1 MPTLHGEEKAL
12 SPRASTDL
20 CAVINQASAIVGGQ
34 LYYAMGTYTFSDGNL
49 QVRQNKLFTIPLT
62 KSFPAHSVISS
73 STYSSIDIPAGV
85 PANDDEG
92 VFMYTNTTLYFYE
105 PDQDRTNGTSIW
117 TFNASNQTFAEVTV
131 GGGENNPYQIFPGGF
146 ASDPATGRMY
156 YTGSLKNS
164 QKKRKVKRT
173 LGDVEKEEGYG
184 VVKRAPSVPWVQI
197 LDASRGDYS
206 ANWVGGAGGGP
217 TLLYGTLQYVRYGK
231 KGILVGFGGV
241 DPEDHSQ
248 FADQN
253 VASYRYM
260 NDIFVFDIDSQTWF
274 RVEAT
279 GATSED
285 DIPAPRLSFCST
297 VSAAP
302 DDSSF
307 QITIYGGYWLSAAAA
322 TNKVHVLI
330 LPTFQWL
337 DVTPSDQT
345 LGDGNYGRQSHRCA
359 IWNDAQMIVLGGII
373 QGDNSRNNTPV
384 NTGTCNSTHPP
395 LLVLDTTTFQ
405 WVDSFNPNKSYSQ
418 PKQIYD
424 VIGGDW
430 RGLNSKTSPNGG
442 FNNSQLTFIFE
453 NKVRRINQPTAFGAS
468 LPTPTPT
475 SISGG
480 GNGSDGDGNGGDGSP
495 KSNTGAIAGGV
506 VGGVVAV
513 ALLVF
518 IIWWFLR
525 KRRNQEPPS
534 IPQPE
539 GVVPPG
545 GPGGRPTGMSRFE
558 KPELDG
564 TAAGGTGA
572 NQTAFDPQ
580 KVNGTNND
588 PTVMELHGDL
598 VGGLP
603 PNGLPQDNHNMVYE
617 LESGLPRGELES
629 GAPRGELDSAQA
641 VPLLH

>member
-12 SPRASTDL
+12 ASRASTDL

-62 KSFPAHSVISS
+62 KSFPAHSLISS
-73 STYSSIDIPAGV
+73 STYSSVDIPAGV
-85 PANDDEG
+85 PINDDEG
-92 VFMYTNTTLYFYE
+92 VFLYTNTTLYFYE

-117 TFNASNQTFAEVTV
+117 TFNASNETFTQVTV
-131 GGGENNPYQIFPGGF
+131 GGGENVPYQLYPGGF

-156 YTGSLKNS
+156 YSGSLRNS
-164 QKKRKVKRT
+164 QKRKVKRT
-173 LGDVEKEEGYG
+173 LGDVEGEGYG
-184 VVKRAPSVPWVQI
+184 VVRRAPSVPWVQI
-197 LDASRGDYS
+197 LDASGGDFNAS
-206 ANWVGGAGGGP
+206 WVGGAGGGP

-253 VASYRYM
+253 VASYRSM
-260 NDIFVFDIDSQTWF
+260 TEIFIFDIDSQTWYSI
-274 RVEAT
+274 EAT
-279 GATSED
+279 GATGED
-285 DIPAPRLSFCST
+285 DIPTPRLSFCST

-307 QITIYGGYWLSAAAA
+307 QITIYGGFWLSAAAA

-337 DVTPSDQT
+337 DVTPKDQT

-359 IWNDAQMIVLGGII
+359 LWNDAQMIVLGGII
-373 QGDNSRNNTPV
+373 QGINSRNNTPV

-395 LLVLDTTTFQ
+395 LLVLDTTTFE
-405 WVDSFNPNKSYSQ
+405 WVDTFNPNKSYSQ

-430 RGLNSKTSPNGG
+430 RGLNGRTSPNGG

-453 NKVRRINQPTAFGAS
+453 NKVRRIDQPTAFAAS
-468 LPTPTPT
+468 SPGPT
-475 SISGG
+475 STSGPGGGSNGG
-480 GNGSDGDGNGGDGSP
+480 GNGGGS

-506 VGGVVAV
+506 VAGVVVV
-513 ALLVF
+513 ALVAG

-525 KRRNQEPPS
+525 KRRTQEPPS

-539 GVVPPG
+539 GVVVG
-545 GPGGRPTGMSRFE
+545 GGVGGAPTGMNRFE

-564 TAAGGTGA
+564 TVAGA
-572 NQTAFDPQ
+572 RPNQTAFDPQ
-580 KVNGTNND
+580 KVNGTDANGA
-588 PTVMELHGDL
+588 VMELHGDL
-598 VGGLP
+598 VGRPVDG
-603 PNGLPQDNHNMVYE
+603 NNHNLVYE
-617 LESGLPRGELES
+617 LESSQPRGELGSE
-629 GAPRGELDSAQA
+629 APRGELDSAQA
-641 VPLLH
+641 VPLLHQPPRGV